1 MLTAMEILA
10 AILNFLGV
18 LLVIGSVITFLISM
32 GGEVVSM
39 LVSPLLMII
48 GVTLIG
54 MVELCHMD
62 DEKMREIAVEA
73 LKEEKE
79 NILIREY
86 RDELETFY
94 LSLSDI
100 YRNRDKIRS
109 TIDNLRNKS
118 KQMSN
123 EQARQI
129 FNRKIEQLE
138 KQCRRLD
145 GTRSKLEHYAY
156 EQLLVNYAKT
166 LEGEGLSAGVD
177 YSEEVQRE
185 LETVKSVMDEVE
197 KISRQ

>member
-1 MLTAMEILA
+1 MEILA

-177 YSEEVQRE
+177 YSGEVQRE

>member
-1 MLTAMEILA
+1 MLSVMETLGT
-10 AILNFLGV
+10 ILNFLGV
-18 LLVIGSVITFLISM
+18 VLVVVSVITFLISM

-39 LVSPLLMII
+39 LVSPLLMIA
-48 GVTLIG
+48 GATLMG
-54 MVELCHMD
+54 TAELCHVD

-79 NILIREY
+79 NVLIREH

-100 YRNRDKIRS
+100 SRNRDKIRS
-109 TIDNLRNKS
+109 SMDNLRSKS

-123 EQARQI
+123 EHARQI

-138 KQCRRLD
+138 KQRKRLEV
-145 GTRSKLEHYAY
+145 TRAKLEQYAY

-166 LEGEGLSAGVD
+166 LEDDGLSSGVD
-177 YSEEVQRE
+177 FSKDVQRE

>member
-94 LSLSDI
+94 LSLSDM

-177 YSEEVQRE
+177 YSGEVQRE

>member
-1 MLTAMEILA
+1 VLTAMEILA

-94 LSLSDI
+94 FSLSDI

-177 YSEEVQRE
+177 YSGEVQRE

>member
-1 MLTAMEILA
+1 MEILA

-94 LSLSDI
+94 LSLSDM

-177 YSEEVQRE
+177 YSGEVQRE

>member
-18 LLVIGSVITFLISM
+18 LLVIGAVITFLISM

-54 MVELCHMD
+54 TAELCHVD

-123 EQARQI
+123 EQARLI

-177 YSEEVQRE
+177 YSGEVQRE

>member
-177 YSEEVQRE
+177 YSGEVQRE

>member
-94 LSLSDI
+94 FSLSDI

-177 YSEEVQRE
+177 YSGEVQRE

>member
-1 MLTAMEILA
+1 M
-10 AILNFLGV
+10 NFLGV

-177 YSEEVQRE
+177 YSGEVQRE